1 MWVVVLRKFQ
11 YRKGDLPI
19 SEKLSEEV
27 LTLPM
32 YPTLHKEEMDYIAKS
47 ISEFQAIKLKMA

>member
-1 MWVVVLRKFQ
+1 MLFLQKMWKFLKVRK
-11 YRKGDLPI
+11 KPI

-47 ISEFQAIKLKMA
+47 ISEFKGT

>member
-1 MWVVVLRKFQ
+1 MLFLQKMWKFLKVRK
-11 YRKGDLPI
+11 KPI
-19 SEKLSEEV
+19 SEKLSEV

-47 ISEFQAIKLKMA
+47 ISKFKGT